1 MTQLIEEPTKGGNQ
15 TLKLNEL
22 LEKYSKTV
30 EDLDFDYESMSDE
43 ELEAKFAELF
53 EGTEDPDEPVKE
65 PVADPEADPE
75 SNDNSEFSNKKRYTK
90 KENGNTEVTF
100 EIN

>member
-1 MTQLIEEPTKGGNQ
+1 
-15 TLKLNEL
+15 
-22 LEKYSKTV
+22 
-30 EDLDFDYESMSDE
+30 MSDE

-90 KENGNTEVTF
+90 KENR
-100 EIN
+100 